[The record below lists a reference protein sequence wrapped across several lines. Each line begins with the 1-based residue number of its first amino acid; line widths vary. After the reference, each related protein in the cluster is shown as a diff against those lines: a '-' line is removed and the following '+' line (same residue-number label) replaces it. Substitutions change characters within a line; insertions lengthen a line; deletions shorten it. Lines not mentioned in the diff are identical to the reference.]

1 MNPLQ
6 GYVSIQYHL
15 LMGENVWLGGY
26 SWDPDGRV
34 EQTLGYAVHTATLSV
49 KEGWDATG

>member
-34 EQTLGYAVHTATLSV
+34 EQTLGYAVHTAILSV
-49 KEGWDATG
+49 KERWDATG